1 MRLREIEGREYN
13 CVYGAIAFPGK
24 NPGYA
29 VIIGSCRREK
39 FEQAEFYLI
48 AETENRNSMGLIQ
61 ECSALDLKYTPELWY
76 GDPDDSAGKAFVFE
90 LNEEL
95 KRKYQ
100 TSRIASMRLLQCNTG
115 IIEIT
120 KTAIIEIDEP
130 YQYILPILKR
140 LLSKEKQR
148 RLFIPP
154 SSKILKYLS
163 AGEIPR
169 DEVIA
174 ALKLGDYPAVEAL
187 AFAVI
192 EMQSDFSRGRPTT
205 TTRKQD
211 DKCFEYDMFG

>member
-24 NPGYA
+24 NTGYA
-29 VIIGSCRREK
+29 VIIGSCRREE
-39 FEQAEFYLI
+39 FEKAEFYLI
-48 AETENRNSMGLIQ
+48 AEVENCNSRELVRAV
-61 ECSALDLKYTPELWY
+61 SALDLKYTPELWY
-76 GDPDDSAGKAFVFE
+76 GDPDDSAGKAFIFE

-95 KRKYQ
+95 KRKFQMPYVL
-100 TSRIASMRLLQCNTG
+100 SKRLRYNTG

-120 KTAIIEIDEP
+120 KTAIIEMDEP
-130 YQYILPILKR
+130 FQYILPILKR

-163 AGEIPR
+163 EIKR
-169 DEVIA
+169 DDEIA
-174 ALKLGDYPAVEAL
+174 TLQFGDYPAIEAL

-192 EMQSDFSRGRPTT
+192 EMQSNFSRASRATT

-211 DKCFEYDMFG
+211 DESCSYDPMDF